1 MTILKKGDPKRG
13 AHVAL
18 DRLAIVRAEGNVD
31 RSGIEACDYL
41 ITRAG
46 PDLQGAV
53 VDLSNASHVDYRAT
67 VILVARR
74 RVLKA
79 RGGELAIAAGKRDV
93 RDIIRASGGSELQ
106 IFPTVDE
113 ALAFVRGEGDVV
125 TAGAAVKKTARR

>member
-1 MTILKKGDPKRG
+1 MSTITKGNPKKS

-18 DRLAIVRAEGNVD
+18 DKLAIVRAEGNVD

-46 PDLQGAV
+46 PDIQGAV
-53 VDLSNASHVDYRAT
+53 VDLSQASHVDYRAT

-93 RDIIRASGGSELQ
+93 RDIIRTSSGNELQ

-113 ALAFVRGEGDVV
+113 AISFVRGEGDVV
-125 TAGAAVKKTARR
+125 TAGAKATKTARR